1 MIAYHFHLFR
11 VYILDSLSQSITT
24 ASNMVVKHI
33 QLFIASVCE
42 EAVELKCEAAKV
54 NLITLLIKRVYNS
67 SPGIGCSSRR
77 R

>member
-54 NLITLLIKRVYNS
+54 NLITLLIKHVYNS